1 MKSKQLEFIQ
11 FFEFCINC
19 DVFFPPGATAADAD
33 VAGAADAADAVADP
47 VSVAVTL
54 RINYT
59 ENRELALFTILLLL
73 IAGLVFC
80 ISNHFEEFVLGGNR
94 KCVLWLVVL

>member
-1 MKSKQLEFIQ
+1 MNFG
-11 FFEFCINC
+11 INC
-19 DVFFPPGATAADAD
+19 EIFFSADATAAVDANAAD
-33 VAGAADAADAVADP
+33 VADAVADP
-47 VSVAVTL
+47 VSVAVTP